1 MFVFFLCKRYI
12 VLATIFSHHSSSSS
26 SFLGFFFTYFFG
38 YGAIPTIGFSPP
50 PTPKLCNHLA
60 SLPLVLPK
68 FLDSVGNG
76 LGNDE
81 IPLMKL
87 CNEQLGMD
95 DYLFIYFFFFGV
107 GKNGSQFWTHIFFK
121 ICLRGLSKPFKL
133 IDPLERVG

>member
-1 MFVFFLCKRYI
+1 M
-12 VLATIFSHHSSSSS
+12 
-26 SFLGFFFTYFFG
+26 
-38 YGAIPTIGFSPP
+38 
-50 PTPKLCNHLA
+50 
-60 SLPLVLPK
+60 
-68 FLDSVGNG
+68 GNG

-81 IPLMKL
+81 IPVMKL

-95 DYLFIYFFFFGV
+95 DFLFNFFFFFGV